1 MKDNTM
7 APQTTFKQLELS
19 QLRANKSNIRTELTD
34 IEELADS
41 IKAQGLLQPLLVTPH
56 PEVEGDYLVIGGH
69 RRLAASTAAGLLTV
83 PCMVAEGF
91 ESLPEQIEAMLS
103 ENTHRSNL
111 TVVEEADAYQQLLDF
126 PGYTV
131 EKIAKKTGR
140 SPSTVRRRVALL
152 AAGEQVL
159 DAVKEQKI
167 DLFQAEE
174 IAKYA
179 GEDDLVKDLTAAA
192 ESGQDW
198 KWDSAKSRAEK
209 TLQWRQEYPKVYEH
223 LTKLGY
229 DFIDEE
235 EADSNAFK
243 DVRPIDL
250 PGLSWKPSELLKVTS
265 RIIPADILAEH
276 GKDGLRPSLN
286 HRTQSVQWCV
296 PAPKKEKVSA
306 PEPTAEEL
314 AEKAARERAETA
326 LRIDRAAAQKY
337 LEGLIQSPTKI
348 KGTVHK
354 ALAFFLANSLTETT
368 EYARL
373 LGAELNDSDLSFVER
388 REAYFDVFLAFTT
401 DQLATAMALE
411 VIGSSTGFKRLF
423 QLDELSPT
431 AWDFKLKQ
439 SKLGLLSEVYGLE
452 ESTGLRLAREYWE
465 PALPDTGD
473 AHAPAQVEDEVNF

>member
-1 MKDNTM
+1 M

-19 QLRANKSNIRTELTD
+19 QLRANKSNIREELTD
-34 IEELADS
+34 IPGLAAS
-41 IKAQGLLQPLLVTPH
+41 IKEQGIISPLLVTPH
-56 PEVEGDYLVIGGH
+56 PHVDGDYLVIAGH
-69 RRLAASTAAGLLTV
+69 RRLAASREAGLISV
-83 PCMVAEGF
+83 PCLVSEGF
-91 ESLPEQIEAMLS
+91 ENLPEQIEAMLS
-103 ENTHRSNL
+103 ENTHRSDLNP
-111 TVVEEADAYQQLLDF
+111 VEEGAAYQQLLDF

-140 SPSTVRRRVALL
+140 SESTVRRRVALL
-152 AAGEQVL
+152 AAGDEVCE
-159 DAVKEQKI
+159 AVKNKQI
-167 DLFQAEE
+167 DLFTGDY
-174 IAKYA
+174 IAKFA
-179 GEDDLVKDLTAAA
+179 GEKDLENELLEAAK
-192 ESGQDW
+192 SGQDW
-198 KWDSAKSRAEK
+198 KWESAKSSAEK
-209 TLQWRQEYPKVYEH
+209 ALQWRQEYPKVYEH

-229 DFIDEE
+229 DFIDEA

-243 DVRPIDL
+243 DVRPMDL
-250 PGLSWKPSELLKVTS
+250 PGLSWKPSELLEVTS

-276 GKDGLRPSLN
+276 GKDGLRPCLN
-286 HRTQSVQWCV
+286 HRTKTVHWYV
-296 PAPKKEKVSA
+296 PASKKETVSS
-306 PEPTAEEL
+306 PEHTAEEL

-337 LEGLIQSPTKI
+337 LEGLVQSPTKI
-348 KGTVHK
+348 KGTAHK

-431 AWDFKLKQ
+431 AWDSNLKQ

-465 PALPDTGD
+465 PALPGTPV
-473 AHAPAQVEDEVNF
+473 AESLASVEDEVNF

>member
-1 MKDNTM
+1 M

-140 SPSTVRRRVALL
+140 SRSTVRRRVALL

-192 ESGQDW
+192 ESGQTW
-198 KWDSAKSRAEK
+198 KWDSAKSSAEK
-209 TLQWRQEYPKVYEH
+209 TLQWRQECPKVYEH

-243 DVRPIDL
+243 YVRTINL
-250 PGLSWKPSELLKVTS
+250 PGLSWKPSELLEVTS

-276 GKDGLRPSLN
+276 GKDSLHPCLN
-286 HRTQSVQWCV
+286 HRTRSVQWYV
-296 PAPKKEKVSA
+296 PATKKEKVSA

-337 LEGLIQSPTKI
+337 LEGLVQSPTKI
-348 KGTVHK
+348 KGTAHK

-373 LGAELNDSDLSFVER
+373 LGAELNGSDLSFVER

-431 AWDFKLKQ
+431 AWDSNLKQ

-465 PALPDTGD
+465 PALPDAAAD
-473 AHAPAQVEDEVNF
+473 AVAPVEDEVNF

>member
-7 APQTTFKQLELS
+7 ATQTTFKQLELS

-140 SPSTVRRRVALL
+140 SESTVRRRVALI

-198 KWDSAKSRAEK
+198 KWESAKSSAEK
-209 TLQWRQEYPKVYEH
+209 ALQWRQEYPKVYEH

-229 DFIDEE
+229 DFIDEA

-243 DVRPIDL
+243 YVRPIDL
-250 PGLSWKPSELLKVTS
+250 PGLSWKPSELLEVTS

-276 GKDGLRPSLN
+276 GKDGLRPCFS
-286 HRTQSVQWCV
+286 HRTRSVGWYV
-296 PAPKKEKVSA
+296 PAPKKVKGSA

-326 LRIDRAAAQKY
+326 LRIDCAAAQKY
-337 LEGLIQSPTKI
+337 LEERVQSPVKV
-348 KGTVHK
+348 KGAAHK
-354 ALAFFLANSLTETT
+354 ALAFFMANSGAEAP

-373 LGAELNDSDLSFVER
+373 LGAEVDTQELSYVEK
-388 REAYFDVFLAFTT
+388 REAYFDAFLAFTA

-411 VIGSSTGFKRLF
+411 VIGSSDGFKRLF
-423 QLDELSPT
+423 RLDELSPSM
-431 AWDFKLKQ
+431 WDFKMKQ

-465 PALPDTGD
+465 PALPGTAD
-473 AHAPAQVEDEVNF
+473 AEAPAPVEDEVNF

>member
-111 TVVEEADAYQQLLDF
+111 TAVEEAGAYQQLLDF

-140 SPSTVRRRVALL
+140 SESTVRRRVALI

-192 ESGQDW
+192 ESGQTW
-198 KWDSAKSRAEK
+198 QWDSAKANAERE
-209 TLQWRQEYPKVYEH
+209 LRWRQECPKVYEH

-229 DFIDEE
+229 DFIDEA
-235 EADSNAFK
+235 EADSNAF
-243 DVRPIDL
+243 VSVPTMDL
-250 PGLSWKPSELLKVTS
+250 PGLSWKPSELLEVTS

-276 GKDGLRPSLN
+276 GKDSLRPCLS
-286 HRTQSVQWCV
+286 HRTRSVGWYV
-296 PAPKKEKVSA
+296 PAPKKEMVSA
-306 PEPTAEEL
+306 PEPTAEEI

-337 LEGLIQSPTKI
+337 LEGLIQSPVKV
-348 KGTVHK
+348 KGAAHK
-354 ALAFFLANSLTETT
+354 ALAFFMANHVTDSK
-368 EYARL
+368 EYAQV
-373 LGAELNDSDLSFVER
+373 LGVEIDVENLSYVER
-388 REAYFDVFLAFTT
+388 REAYFDAFLNFTA
-401 DQLATAMALE
+401 DQLATAMALHI
-411 VIGSSTGFKRLF
+411 IGVSDGFKRLF

>member
-111 TVVEEADAYQQLLDF
+111 TAVEEAGAYQQLLDF

-140 SPSTVRRRVALL
+140 SESTVRRRVALL

-198 KWDSAKSRAEK
+198 KWESAKANAEK
-209 TLQWRQEYPKVYEH
+209 ALQWRQEYPKVYEH

-229 DFIDEE
+229 DFIDEA

-243 DVRPIDL
+243 GIGTIDL
-250 PGLSWKPSELLKVTS
+250 PGLSWKPSELLEVTS
-265 RIIPADILAEH
+265 RIIPAGILAEH
-276 GKDGLRPSLN
+276 GKDSLRPCLS
-286 HRTQSVQWCV
+286 HRTRSVGWYV
-296 PAPKKEKVSA
+296 PAPKKEMVSA
-306 PEPTAEEL
+306 PGPTAEEI
-314 AEKAARERAETA
+314 AAKAAREKAETA

-337 LEGLIQSPTKI
+337 LEGLVQSPTKI
-348 KGTVHK
+348 KGTAHK
-354 ALAFFLANSLTETT
+354 ALAFCMANAGTEAP

-373 LGAELNDSDLSFVER
+373 LGTEVDTQELSYVEK
-388 REAYFDVFLAFTT
+388 REAYFDAFLAFTA

-411 VIGSSTGFKRLF
+411 VIGSSDGFKRLF
-423 QLDELSPT
+423 RLDELSPSK
-431 AWDFKLKQ
+431 WDFKLKQ

-465 PALPDTGD
+465 PALPGTAD
-473 AHAPAQVEDEVNF
+473 AEAPAPVEDEVNF